1 MFDSRHLKL
10 KSMDNLVIKTL
21 SAKAENFKTLQAS
34 CLHMA
39 QWAPQSC
46 VNKNIGGME
55 QWAKD
60 FEIVDDTTLSCDWYH
75 STWQFL
81 RLVDMVA
88 VPDWY
93 PFYVESITE
102 VLLEKPTAKIFIS
115 ACADYGMLAKLHEA
129 MEEYQFKTGEKCNPQ
144 ITIADICLT
153 PLQNAKWYA
162 DNASIKLETLIC
174 DNIILGNFPESEFDL
189 IITDEF
195 LSVIKDDLKQ
205 AVVDKWKYLLRPGGC
220 IVTTAMEGEPTT
232 PERREFYAQKARK
245 LIGQNPHLFPVTFKQ
260 EDFEK
265 VMQQTDKFASLH
277 TRHMI
282 RNREQL
288 THLFRNFD
296 YLQLDPVET
305 PGECV
310 NPTYSYQIVA
320 KLGM

>member
-1 MFDSRHLKL
+1 MENAVF
-10 KSMDNLVIKTL
+10 KTMP
-21 SAKAENFKTLQAS
+21 AKAENLKTLQSS
-34 CLHMA
+34 CLHMSE
-39 QWAPQSC
+39 WAPQSC

-60 FEIVDDTTLSCDWYH
+60 FKIVDDTTLSCDWYH

-81 RLVDMVA
+81 RLVNMVA

-93 PFYVESITE
+93 PFYVEAILE
-102 VLLEKPTAKIFIS
+102 VLLEKPDAKIFIS

-129 MEEYQFKTGEKCNPQ
+129 MEEYAIQTGEKSNPH

-153 PLQNAKWYA
+153 PLHNAKWYA
-162 DNASIKLETLIC
+162 DNASIKLENLVC
-174 DNIILGNFPESEFDL
+174 DNIILGNFPQSEFNL

-195 LSVIKDDLKQ
+195 LSVIKDEMKQ
-205 AVVDKWKYLLRPGGC
+205 DVVDKWKYLLKPGGC
-220 IVTTAMEGEPTT
+220 IITTAMEGLPTT

-245 LIGQNPHLFPVTFKQ
+245 LIGENPHLFPSTFTQ

-282 RNREQL
+282 RDREQL
-288 THLFRNFD
+288 SHLFRNFD
-296 YLQLDPVET
+296 YLQIEPVET

-310 NPTYSYQIVA
+310 NPTFSYQIIA
-320 KLGM
+320 ELEK

>member
-1 MFDSRHLKL
+1 MENVVFNV
-10 KSMDNLVIKTL
+10 MP
-21 SAKAENFKTLQAS
+21 AKAENLKSLQRS

-39 QWAPQSC
+39 EWAPQSC
-46 VNKNIGGME
+46 INKNIGGME
-55 QWAKD
+55 EWAKD
-60 FEIVDDTTLSCDWYH
+60 FKIIDATTLSCDWYH

-81 RLVDMVA
+81 RLVNMVA

-93 PFYVESITE
+93 PFYVEAISE
-102 VLLEKPTAKIFIS
+102 VLLEKPNANIFIS

-129 MEEYQFKTGEKCNPQ
+129 MEEYEVKTGKKCNPQ

-153 PLQNAKWYA
+153 PLKNAKWYA
-162 DNASIKLETLIC
+162 DNVSIKIENLVC
-174 DNIILGNFPESEFDL
+174 DNIILGDFPESEFDL

-205 AVVDKWKYLLRPGGC
+205 DVVNKWKYLLKPGGC
-220 IVTTAMEGEPTT
+220 LITTAMEGLPTT

-245 LIGQNPHLFPVTFKQ
+245 LIGENRHLFPATFTE

-282 RNREQL
+282 QNRDQL
-288 THLFRNFD
+288 SHLFRNFD
-296 YLQLDPVET
+296 YLQIEPVET

-310 NPTYSYQIVA
+310 NPTFSYQIIA
-320 KLGM
+320 ELEK

>member
-1 MFDSRHLKL
+1 MDS
-10 KSMDNLVIKTL
+10 LVIKTMP
-21 SAKAENFKTLQAS
+21 AKAENFKTLQNS

-46 VNKNIGGME
+46 VNKNLGGME

-60 FEIVDDTTLSCDWYH
+60 FKIVDDKTLSCNWYH

-81 RLVDMVA
+81 RLLNMVA

-93 PFYVESITE
+93 PFYVETITE
-102 VLLEKPTAKIFIS
+102 VLLENPNAKVFVS

-129 MEEYQFKTGEKCNPQ
+129 MEEYQLQTGQKCNPQ
-144 ITIADICLT
+144 ITIVDICLT

-162 DNASIKLETLIC
+162 DNASIKLETLVC
-174 DNIILGNFPESEFDL
+174 DNIILGNFPESEYDL

-205 AVVDKWKYLLRPGGC
+205 AVVDKWKYLLKPGGC

-232 PERREFYAQKARK
+232 SEKREFYAQKARK
-245 LIGQNPHLFPVTFKQ
+245 LIGQNPHLFPDTFKQ

-265 VMQQTDKFASLH
+265 VMQQTDKFATLH

-282 RNREQL
+282 QNREQL
-288 THLFRNFD
+288 AHLFRNFN
-296 YLQLDPVET
+296 YLQMDIVET

-310 NPTYSYQIVA
+310 NPTFSYQIIA
-320 KLGM
+320 ELDK